1 MSGARWSESF
11 GAAARSSMQ
20 VYETVMVPRMFTPWA
35 ELLLDELE
43 LADGEAVLDVACG
56 PGSVARLAAAR
67 VGAQGRVVGCDLSA
81 AMLAIAEQK
90 PAVGGGAA
98 IEYYEAPAEHLPVDD
113 DEFDVAT
120 CQQGLQFMPH
130 RPAALAE
137 MRRTLRPG
145 GRLGIAVWSEI
156 ESCPPMRVLAGALEA
171 VIGADVA
178 QRFSGGP
185 WGFPDGRQLGELLE
199 QAEFEDVRVRT
210 RALPVTFEGGAEQL
224 VSILA
229 ATPLAEVIDGL
240 SPERRRHLIGLVAQE
255 LGEGPITSQLESNIA
270 LVRAA

>member
-11 GAAARSSMQ
+11 GAAAQSSMQ
-20 VYETVMVPRMFTPWA
+20 VYEAVMVPRMFTPWA
-35 ELLLDELE
+35 ELLLGELE
-43 LADGEAVLDVACG
+43 LAAGEAVLDVACG
-56 PGSVARLAAAR
+56 PGSVARMAAAR
-67 VGAQGRVVGCDLSA
+67 VGARGRVVGCDLSA

-90 PAVGGGAA
+90 GAVVAGAA
-98 IEYYEAPAEHLPVDD
+98 IEYHEAPAERLPVDD

-120 CQQGLQFMPH
+120 CQQGLQFMPD

-137 MRRTLRPG
+137 MRRALRPG
-145 GRLGIAVWSEI
+145 GRLGIAVWTEI
-156 ESCPPMRVLAGALEA
+156 ESSPPMRALAAALEA
-171 VIGADVA
+171 VIGADIA

-185 WGFPDGRQLGELLE
+185 WGFPDGRQLGDLIE
-199 QAEFEDVRVRT
+199 QAGFDDVRVRR

-240 SPERRRHLIGLVAQE
+240 SPERRRQLVGLVTQA
-255 LGEGPITSQLESNIA
+255 LGEGPISSQLESNIA
-270 LVRAA
+270 LARVA